1 MNLKLLI
8 KSFFLVGALSL
19 PLISCQKD
27 TTSKALL
34 SKIASRGKGIYLSNC
49 IVCHNPNP
57 TLDGSIGPALIG
69 SSLELLEA
77 KLVHHTYPPGY
88 KPKRTSGSMP
98 EFSQLKSDIPA
109 IHAYL
114 ESFK

>member
-1 MNLKLLI
+1 MNLKLFI
-8 KSFFLVGALSL
+8 KNFILVGVLSL
-19 PLISCQKD
+19 PLISCQKE
-27 TTSKALL
+27 TASKAPL

-57 TLDGSIGPALIG
+57 TMDGSIGPALVG

-77 KLVHHTYPPGY
+77 KLVHQTYPAGY

-98 EFSQLKSDIPA
+98 EFSQLKADIPA
-109 IHAYL
+109 LHAYL

>member
-8 KSFFLVGALSL
+8 KNLFLVGALCL

-27 TTSKALL
+27 TSSKTPL

-57 TLDGSIGPALIG
+57 TLDGSIGPALAG

-77 KLVHHTYPPGY
+77 KLVHQTYPPGY
-88 KPKRTSGSMP
+88 TPKRTTGSMP
-98 EFSQLKSDIPA
+98 EFSQLKADIPA
-109 IHAYL
+109 LHAYL